1 MSGRYRDLAT
11 SLYTIVRN
19 INRHEPVTCE
29 PMQVLHWAPRLAVS
43 LLFSFNLLFL
53 FNNSIWIISIYGRFQ
68 FHSNWSNMKKSA
80 KTVGF
85 WHFNEIC
92 NERNRRMMFSQMQ
105 LSCSVKIINTRP
117 FQQSV
122 SYLWGKYQMSPI
134 KVISQATFNWTLR
147 HGLVVC
153 LPNSN
158 EPYNV
163 PISSNKFGTIWS
175 SIQIS
180 P

>member
-1 MSGRYRDLAT
+1 MEDFNFILIEAT
-11 SLYTIVRN
+11 WR
-19 INRHEPVTCE
+19 R
-29 PMQVLHWAPRLAVS
+29 
-43 LLFSFNLLFL
+43 FL
-53 FNNSIWIISIYGRFQ
+53 
-68 FHSNWSNMKKSA
+68 A

-85 WHFNEIC
+85 WHFNEIY

-105 LSCSVKIINTRP
+105 LSCSVKIINPRP

-122 SYLWGKYQMSPI
+122 SCLWGKYQMSPI
-134 KVISQATFNWTLR
+134 NVISQATFNWTLR

-163 PISSNKFGTIWS
+163 PISSNKFGTIWDILS
-175 SIQIS
+175 VVLYSNFSLMTGMRLDWRIFYFVLFLLLFRISIL
-180 P
+180 